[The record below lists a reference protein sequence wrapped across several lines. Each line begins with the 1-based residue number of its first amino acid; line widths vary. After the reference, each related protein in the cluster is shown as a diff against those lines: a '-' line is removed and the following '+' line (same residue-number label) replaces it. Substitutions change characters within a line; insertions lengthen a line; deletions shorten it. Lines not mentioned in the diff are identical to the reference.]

1 MTEMKAT
8 SPIAASTPSPASS
21 PKLRYGVA
29 YYDEYMPYD
38 RLDQDITM
46 MLAAGITT
54 VRIAES
60 TWSTLEPQ
68 NGVFDFRSIDR
79 VLAAMHQAGIEVII
93 GTPTYAVP
101 TWLVREHPEVLAITP
116 AGPNKYGPR
125 QNMDITCPAYLFHA
139 ERVIRQLV
147 SHVANHPAV
156 IGYQADN
163 ETKHY
168 NTCGANVQAAF
179 VAWMRNKYPSLDAL
193 NHRLGLSYW
202 SNRINSWEDF
212 PSVDASINA
221 SLKGEFAKFQR
232 QLVTDF
238 LAWQVDIINEY
249 KQPGQFVTQ
258 NFDFDWRG
266 YSYGIQPDVDH
277 FAAAQAFDI
286 AGVDIYHP
294 SQDNLTG
301 IEISFGGDV
310 ARSMKGGN
318 YLVLETEAQA
328 FANWT
333 PYPGQLRLQAFSH
346 VASGANMVAYW
357 HYHSIHNSFE
367 TYWKGLLSQDF
378 APNPTYNE
386 AITIGR
392 DFARLGGQLADLK
405 ITNKAALL
413 VSNDSPK
420 ALESFHPFMQI
431 NYNDVVRAFY
441 DTLYRLNVGCDFI
454 PPETDSSKLESYQLI
469 VVPALYA
476 ASDDLLQRLNRFVEK
491 GGHVV
496 YGYRS
501 GFSNE
506 EVQVRAEVQ
515 PGIIRDACG
524 VSYSQFVFADKVAL
538 KDNPFGV
545 SSAENQIQGFME
557 LLVPQTAE
565 TLAWYDH
572 PYWGSY
578 AAVTRNS
585 YGQGRATYFGC
596 LPSPAVLD
604 KIFAATVREAG
615 LWGSEQSL
623 QFPLITK
630 QGINAAGKTIRYY
643 FNYSSQP
650 AAVTHIGQPGIE
662 LISGMMVAAG
672 ETLELSDWG
681 FKIIEEA

>member
-1 MTEMKAT
+1 METMNM
-8 SPIAASTPSPASS
+8 SQH
-21 PKLRYGVA
+21 KLRYGVA

-38 RLDQDITM
+38 RLDQDIAM

-139 ERVIRQLV
+139 ERVIHQLI

-168 NTCGANVQAAF
+168 NTCGPNVQAAF
-179 VAWMRNKYPSLDAL
+179 VAWMRNKYPSLDEL

-202 SNRINSWEDF
+202 SNRINSWDDF

-386 AITIGR
+386 AVTIGR

-405 ITNKAALL
+405 ITNKAAIL
-413 VSNDSPK
+413 VSNDSLK
-420 ALESFHPFMQI
+420 ALESFNPFMQI

-454 PPETDSSKLESYQLI
+454 PPETDSNKLESYQLI

-565 TLAWYDH
+565 VLAWYDH

-578 AAVTRNS
+578 AAVTRNT

-604 KIFAATVREAG
+604 KIIAATVREAG
-615 LWGSEQSL
+615 LWGNEQSL

-630 QGINAAGKTIRYY
+630 KGVNAAGKTIRYY
-643 FNYSSQP
+643 FNYSSRP
-650 AAVTHIGQPGIE
+650 TAVKHIGLPGIE
-662 LISGMMVAAG
+662 LVSGYPVTAWESMQ
-672 ETLELSDWG
+672 LSDWG